1 MFLGEMKVKS
11 IFRQS
16 IDNKQKIVIYYVD
29 SKNNLTQRIIQVIS
43 MNDGLLLAFCFW
55 RKKVRTFK
63 VDNIL
68 SAGPIKKRM
77 GAS

>member
-11 IFRQS
+11 IFQQS
-16 IDNKQKIVIYYVD
+16 IENKQKILIYYID
-29 SKNNLTQRIIQVIS
+29 SKNNLTQRIIQVRS
-43 MNDGLLLAFCFW
+43 MNDDLLLAFCFW
-55 RKKVRTFK
+55 RNKVRTFK

-77 GAS
+77 GA